1 MQERHR
7 KSGTSWISDLA
18 RDIRYA
24 GRVLRK
30 SPGFTSIAILT
41 LALGIGANTAIFSV
55 VNATLLKPLPFR
67 NPEKI
72 VALWQTESAPGSYPL
87 TGEDYSDWRA
97 QNTTFEAMSLYSW
110 PSNASVTVGAAPE
123 GATVVR
129 TEANFFSLLGVNPLI
144 GRSFA
149 TGEDQNGGTK
159 VAILSYAF
167 WKSRFGGSTT
177 VLSVYCRSSPI
188 CEFGNY

>member
-1 MQERHR
+1 MPQGHR
-7 KSGTSWISDLA
+7 ESPSTWTSDLS

-30 SPGFTSIAILT
+30 SPGFACVAILT

-87 TGEDYSDWRA
+87 TGEDYLD
-97 QNTTFEAMSLYSW
+97 
-110 PSNASVTVGAAPE
+110 
-123 GATVVR
+123 
-129 TEANFFSLLGVNPLI
+129 
-144 GRSFA
+144 
-149 TGEDQNGGTK
+149 
-159 VAILSYAF
+159 
-167 WKSRFGGSTT
+167 
-177 VLSVYCRSSPI
+177 
-188 CEFGNY
+188 

>member
-1 MQERHR
+1 MLPEGPAMSESSRQA
-7 KSGTSWISDLA
+7 GTTWISDLA

-30 SPGFTSIAILT
+30 SPGFASIAILT

-87 TGEDYSDWRA
+87 TGEDYLDWKA
-97 QNTTFEAMSLYSW
+97 QNHTFESMALYSW
-110 PSNASVTVGAAPE
+110 PSSANMTAETAPE
-123 GATVVR
+123 AATVVR
-129 TEANFFSLLGVNPLI
+129 AEANFFSLLGVNPQI
-144 GRSFA
+144 GRTFA
-149 TGEDQNGGTK
+149 TGEDQHGGSK
-159 VAILSYAF
+159 AAILSY
-167 WKSRFGGSTT
+167 G
-177 VLSVYCRSSPI
+177 
-188 CEFGNY
+188 

>member
-1 MQERHR
+1 MRHR
-7 KSGTSWISDLA
+7 AGATQQQCELAGTTMSDGHHQAATSWLSDLA

-30 SPGFTSIAILT
+30 SPGFATIAILT

-87 TGEDYSDWRA
+87 TGEDYLDWKS
-97 QNTTFEAMSLYSW
+97 QNTTFDALSLYSW
-110 PSNASVTVGAAPE
+110 PSSASVT
-123 GATVVR
+123 
-129 TEANFFSLLGVNPLI
+129 LGIRARRRHRRADRDQFLFTL
-144 GRSFA
+144 GREPA
-149 TGEDQNGGTK
+149 HG
-159 VAILSYAF
+159 
-167 WKSRFGGSTT
+167 SRF
-177 VLSVYCRSSPI
+177 RHR
-188 CEFGNY
+188 